1 MVFLLQSQKDSTLTI
16 NLRKTFARV
25 VYFIEQTNKGK
36 SKETIL
42 KELELSEEEFQF
54 LLDTMLY
61 ISTLKDNEAILSSI
75 EIPENVFIGG
85 VYVTANNKDLL
96 SLWYCVEKLV

>member
-1 MVFLLQSQKDSTLTI
+1 MDCLSQSQRDFSLTI

-25 VYFIEQTNKGK
+25 VYFIDQINQGK
-36 SKETIL
+36 SKDTIL

-54 LLDTMLY
+54 LLDTMLQ
-61 ISTLKDNEAILSSI
+61 ISTLKDNEATLSSI

-85 VYVTANNKDLL
+85 VYVTVHNKELI
-96 SLWYCVEKLV
+96 SL

>member
-1 MVFLLQSQKDSTLTI
+1 MDCLSQSQRDFSLTI

-25 VYFIEQTNKGK
+25 VYFIDQINQGK
-36 SKETIL
+36 SKDTIL

-54 LLDTMLY
+54 LLDTMLQ
-61 ISTLKDNEAILSSI
+61 ISTLKDNEATLSSI

-96 SLWYCVEKLV
+96 SL

>member
-1 MVFLLQSQKDSTLTI
+1 MTI

-25 VYFIEQTNKGK
+25 VYFIEQINQGK

-54 LLDTMLY
+54 LLDTMLS
-61 ISTLKDNEAILSSI
+61 ISKLKDNEAYINAI
-75 EIPENVFIGG
+75 DIKENVFIGG
-85 VYVTANNKDLL
+85 VYVTSNNKDLI
-96 SLWYCVEKLV
+96 SL

>member
-1 MVFLLQSQKDSTLTI
+1 MDFLLQSLKNSTLTI

-25 VYFIEQTNKGK
+25 VYFIEQINKGK
-36 SKETIL
+36 SKDTIL

-61 ISTLKDNEAILSSI
+61 ISTLKDNQAVLSSI

-96 SLWYCVEKLV
+96 SL

>member
-1 MVFLLQSQKDSTLTI
+1 MEYLSQSQRDFSLTI

-54 LLDTMLY
+54 LLDTMLS
-61 ISTLKDNEAILSSI
+61 ISTLKDNEATLSSI

-85 VYVTANNKDLL
+85 IYVTANNKDLL
-96 SLWYCVEKLV
+96 SL

>member
-1 MVFLLQSQKDSTLTI
+1 MGCLLQNQRDFLLTV

-36 SKETIL
+36 AKETIL

-54 LLDTMLY
+54 LLDTMLKF
-61 ISTLKDNEAILSSI
+61 STLKDNEATISSI
-75 EIPENVFIGG
+75 QIKEEIYIGG
-85 VYVTANNKDLL
+85 TYVTVHNKDLI
-96 SLWYCVEKLV
+96 SL